1 MTDNLRIAIVD
12 DHPLLRAG
20 VARTLS
26 EQPAFEVVGEGASAD
41 DAVRLAEELLPDV
54 MIIDVSMPGGGIAA
68 ARRISASCP
77 VVKLIMLTVSED
89 DEDVCAALQAG
100 ARGYVLK
107 GVGAGE
113 LVEVIRSVARGEA
126 YVSPALAARLL
137 ADGRRGDRAGDGA
150 ADLVAGLTAREEQIL
165 RCVARGLSNKE
176 VGRELDLQEKT
187 VKHYMTNIL
196 QKLQVRNRVEAALVA
211 RDAIQRPDDGR
222 VGGPTKV

>member
-1 MTDNLRIAIVD
+1 MAPLASAVVMVAALRRRHAA
-12 DHPLLRAG
+12 LMLRNAG
-20 VARTLS
+20 NACRLRENCDEIGRGACCFGRRGGGGRRGVVVAR
-26 EQPAFEVVGEGASAD
+26 
-41 DAVRLAEELLPDV
+41 
-54 MIIDVSMPGGGIAA
+54 
-68 ARRISASCP
+68 
-77 VVKLIMLTVSED
+77 
-89 DEDVCAALQAG
+89 
-100 ARGYVLK
+100 
-107 GVGAGE
+107 VGAGE

-211 RDAIQRPDDGR
+211 RDAFHRPDDGR